1 MILVFPTSERLGAAW
16 REVRLCDRLRE
27 GDPEREGALPV
38 LPVAPEAAGGTG
50 VVFLLELESEP
61 PQAPRASAER
71 VSRIKLLA
79 GIVLDD
85 TAPETA
91 IRRLV
96 ESSSAPVPRQ
106 RVRQLTCGRIM
117 KRAFALFLLLAGV
130 VLVAGCGGG
139 DSEKK
144 KSPAG
149 TTSQPGTGATQ
160 PGTGATAATGPT
172 GKRPS
177 TKGTRPSTPKKATTP
192 RRPSKSTGGFA
203 GRQGDVYV
211 IAKEGCRKTA
221 LRTLAVLYGIT
232 TRRPRLIARAYTQRI
247 NRPALRRAAFEGCLV
262 GLKAQSK

>member
-1 MILVFPTSERLGAAW
+1 
-16 REVRLCDRLRE
+16 
-27 GDPEREGALPV
+27 
-38 LPVAPEAAGGTG
+38 
-50 VVFLLELESEP
+50 
-61 PQAPRASAER
+61 
-71 VSRIKLLA
+71 
-79 GIVLDD
+79 
-85 TAPETA
+85 
-91 IRRLV
+91 
-96 ESSSAPVPRQ
+96 
-106 RVRQLTCGRIM
+106 M
-117 KRAFALFLLLAGV
+117 KRAFALFLLLASV

-149 TTSQPGTGATQ
+149 TTSQPGTGTTH

-172 GKRPS
+172 GK
-177 TKGTRPSTPKKATTP
+177 GPSTPKKATTP